1 MLQLHST
8 NIIELTGRTQESFT
22 NVFLKNSTLSCQS
35 EKIEPHI
42 LVSQFPWQPFLGP
55 FPPRCGI
62 LTLQWRSLLSFYAVT
77 HQYWVWYLHSPVE
90 ISSLFLC
97 YYPPMTLVLYSFFTW
112 DFCQPRFLKI
122 SSLFPQVYHLK
133 KNLLCPWITGNS
145 MIPILQIAW
154 HFLR

>member
-62 LTLQWRSLLSFYAVT
+62 LTLQWRSLLSFYTVT

-97 YYPPMTLVLYSFFTW
+97 YYPPITDLGVIFIFYMGLLLAQIFKNFILVSLGLSFKK
-112 DFCQPRFLKI
+112 KI
-122 SSLFPQVYHLK
+122 YCVLG
-133 KNLLCPWITGNS
+133 LLVT
-145 MIPILQIAW
+145 Q
-154 HFLR
+154 